1 MIYYEP
7 LNPAIYQIQSAT
19 VGSYN
24 TFPSTLSMNIGDFCI
39 FYQSGA
45 GILGIGEVMSDSYLL
60 LNPSDFNYGQPVR
73 NFKIVKIFSQPLSL
87 TDWEKK
93 ALRPYNRVHRLP
105 FTFPAI
111 KSVIAPLA
119 V

>member
-24 TFPSTLSMNIGDFCI
+24 TFPSTPSMDIGDFCV
-39 FYQSGA
+39 FYQSGI
-45 GILGIGEVMSDSYLL
+45 GVLGIGEVMSDSFLL
-60 LNPSDFNYGQPVR
+60 LNPNDFNYGQPVR
-73 NFKIVKIFSQPLSL
+73 NFKIVAIFSQPLSL
-87 TDWEKK
+87 NDREKR
-93 ALRPYNRVHRLP
+93 ALRPYNKVHCLP

-111 KSVIAPLA
+111 KSTLDSLA